1 MHVAAKSSLLC
12 CNTRRRG
19 LHGHFA
25 VDVALFFL
33 STITTSMWIDV
44 VLGDWLQFKPS
55 RTRQTC
61 GFYLDTWVKRG
72 PPETINHFDAGRGSS
87 LVDCGRKNQKCAY
100 IPHMFGRAVR

>member
-1 MHVAAKSSLLC
+1 VLQHTQARTARPFC
-12 CNTRRRG
+12 GC
-19 LHGHFA
+19 
-25 VDVALFFL
+25 ALFFL